1 MRVGV
6 LGGQLGLDVREEDA
20 EGQENRIDSQL
31 PLVEEVSRMGSL
43 HMARGSSEVTECSGS
58 LREEQVSFLGRESYG
73 GCRLGHGRLEET
85 WDWLVTLA
93 QETWEQVSCAC
104 ANPHRTRLGHQEE
117 RESVLQCQ
125 HVASRIRQD

>member
-6 LGGQLGLDVREEDA
+6 LGEQLGLDVREEDA

-31 PLVEEVSRMGSL
+31 LFVEEVWRMGSL
-43 HMARGSSEVTECSGS
+43 HMARGSLEVTECSGS
-58 LREEQVSFLGRESYG
+58 LREEQVSFLGQESYG
-73 GCRLGHGRLEET
+73 GCRLGRVRLEET

-104 ANPHRTRLGHQEE
+104 ENLRRTRLGHQEE
-117 RESVLQCQ
+117 QGSVLQCQ
-125 HVASRIRQD
+125 HVAFHIRQD